1 MNGRINGSGVLM
13 TPPPEYARV
22 VRIWEKP
29 TTHVVAE
36 KKGDRYRTAKQK
48 KQDDEEMGD
57 LGDTTADGFSLPG
70 TPFFS
75 YILNSS
81 LLSPQLLLLPCMTH
95 LNDPMGF
102 HYHCQMFIRTYVSAS
117 PLI

>member
-22 VRIWEKP
+22 VRIWEKA
-29 TTHVVAE
+29 TSHVVVD

-48 KQDDEEMGD
+48 KHDDEELGD

-70 TPFFS
+70 APS
-75 YILNSS
+75 SLISPPHNSS
-81 LLSPQLLLLPCMTH
+81 
-95 LNDPMGF
+95 
-102 HYHCQMFIRTYVSAS
+102 S
-117 PLI
+117 PLPPITPSYQV